1 MKVLVIEDDF
11 VSRRVLQTMFEK
23 CSEVDVAEDGQTALE
38 CIRRSCS
45 NGTGYDLV
53 TLDIM
58 LPEVDGY
65 EVLDELRRLEESSN
79 IPTKNAAKVIATSAL
94 SDGRAILKAFRNQA
108 EAYLIKPIGR
118 SDLNNKLEELGFE
131 IRV

>member
-1 MKVLVIEDDF
+1 MKVLVVEDDF
-11 VSRRVLQTMFEK
+11 VSRRVLQAMFEK
-23 CSEVDVAEDGQTALE
+23 SADVDVAEDGKVALE
-38 CIRRSCS
+38 RIRKSYAS
-45 NGTGYDLV
+45 GTGYDLV

-65 EVLDELRRLEESSN
+65 EVLKELRRLEETPRVGSN
-79 IPTKNAAKVIATSAL
+79 QAAKVIATSAL
-94 SDGRAILKAFRNQA
+94 SDGKAILKAFRNQA

-118 SDLNNKLEELGFE
+118 ADLNDKLEELGFE